1 MHSVLRTEKDIKEE
15 RFTYHADCYFSFAG
29 YGWIRT
35 ITEHNIRIYHSTRLR
50 GKFQF
55 ARSIKEKKSEYLIM
69 AEVLKQTASAFVLDL
84 LIIGQQKITF
94 RNITL
99 RTLISWVIFNL
110 YDK

>member
-1 MHSVLRTEKDIKEE
+1 MV
-15 RFTYHADCYFSFAG
+15 
-29 YGWIRT
+29 
-35 ITEHNIRIYHSTRLR
+35 
-50 GKFQF
+50 
-55 ARSIKEKKSEYLIM
+55 
-69 AEVLKQTASAFVLDL
+69 EVLKQTASAFVLDL